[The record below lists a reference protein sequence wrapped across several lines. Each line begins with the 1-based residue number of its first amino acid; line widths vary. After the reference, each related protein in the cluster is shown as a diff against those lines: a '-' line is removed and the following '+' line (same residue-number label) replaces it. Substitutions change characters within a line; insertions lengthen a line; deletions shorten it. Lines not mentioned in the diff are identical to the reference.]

1 MGELISGKEALIA
14 LANGEDVQKRST
26 GWAGGLW
33 LDITEKE
40 PFNLSCFFSGI
51 NRHGEEIEFR
61 IKPKTITLNGIEVP
75 TPFEPKE
82 GKEYYYLNSGRQSGY
97 AMKLNDGSLMDMQAM
112 QFGAWRTEKEIKQVV
127 TALRSIFKGE

>member
-1 MGELISGKEALIA
+1 MSELISGKDALIA

-51 NRHGEEIEFR
+51 NRHGEKIEFR
-61 IKPKTITLNGIEVP
+61 LKPKTITLNGIEVP
-75 TPFEPKE
+75 APFDPKE
-82 GKEYYYLNSGRQSGY
+82 GDYFYVICPTSFTGY
-97 AMKLNDGSLMDMQAM
+97 TDVFAENQENLKCFSK
-112 QFGAWRTEKEIKQVV
+112 FGAWRTESEIKQVV
-127 TALRSIFKGE
+127 SALRSIFKGE